1 LVHCIRTGYTTLHL
15 CRFLPI
21 TVSNSV
27 KNQLKG
33 GLILNLISRGS
44 SGGKEEPVF
53 FDGHKEDLSFDQP
66 GLGDHRGVE
75 GGISDNLV
83 EMQFADAETGDSWGP
98 RKQAEGVTDA
108 NGKDPLYLS
117 HFVCC

>member
-1 LVHCIRTGYTTLHL
+1 MVHCIRTGYTTLHL
-15 CRFLPI
+15 CRFLLI
-21 TVSNSV
+21 TVSNPV

-33 GLILNLISRGS
+33 GLILNLISCGS
-44 SGGKEEPVF
+44 SGGKEEPV

-75 GGISDNLV
+75 GGVSDNLV

-98 RKQAEGVTDA
+98 RKQADGVTDA

>member
-1 LVHCIRTGYTTLHL
+1 MVHCIRTGYTTLHL

-33 GLILNLISRGS
+33 GLILNLITRGS
-44 SGGKEEPVF
+44 SGGKEEPAF
-53 FDGHKEDLSFDQP
+53 FDGHKENLSFDQP